1 VHRIEDSV
9 ENELGS
15 AGDEWDYSR
24 DKGLGRELAGLSR
37 GRVGL
42 RTG

>member
-1 VHRIEDSV
+1 MHGIKDSV

-15 AGDEWDYSR
+15 AGDERDYAR
-24 DKGLGRELAGLSR
+24 DKGLGRERAGLSR
-37 GRVGL
+37 GLEGL